1 MSVAQLAPAMTRGPT
16 RWLLLGS
23 LALNLF
29 FIGVAVAM
37 AVRGPPQSA
46 WDRNVF
52 VRYERMAASLPPT
65 DAALLRGQIAADRAA
80 IEAAQTQYRARQ
92 ETVRETLRREPF
104 DAEALRTAM
113 AQSRAARQ
121 TYDVAIQGAVAVTAP
136 QMSSAG
142 RRAVADWPP
151 GRRTA
156 SKER

>member
-1 MSVAQLAPAMTRGPT
+1 MSVAQLAPTMARGSS

-37 AVRGPPQSA
+37 AVRGPPPSA
-46 WDRNVF
+46 WNRNVF
-52 VRYERMAASLPPT
+52 VRYERMAATLPPS
-65 DAALLRGQIAADRAA
+65 DAALLRGQIDADRAA
-80 IEAAQTQYRARQ
+80 IEIAQTRYRASQ

-104 DAEALRTAM
+104 DAEALRAAM

-136 QMSSAG
+136 KMSPAG

-151 GRRTA
+151 GRRSA